1 MTGDI
6 EQLLRE
12 GMDRA
17 TRGVRM
23 RGGLARQAAR
33 QVRQR
38 RLASRTVAAAGTAA
52 VMAGTAAVVAG
63 VAGRPGGGTGR
74 TCRQPHT

>member
-38 RLASRTVAAAGTAA
+38 RLASRTAAAAA